1 MTYEL
6 CDLGALRC
14 MGWERGSNT
23 PLNIDFCV
31 ILSFGSMLMLYI
43 LIQNDDDDVKLTVM
57 EGKETK
63 NGI

>member
-1 MTYEL
+1 
-6 CDLGALRC
+6 

>member
-1 MTYEL
+1 
-6 CDLGALRC
+6 

-31 ILSFGSMLMLYI
+31 ILSFRSMLMLYI

-63 NGI
+63 NGIQTEINEPN

>member
-1 MTYEL
+1 
-6 CDLGALRC
+6 

-43 LIQNDDDDVKLTVM
+43 LIQNKDDDDVKLTM
-57 EGKETK
+57 MGGERNQKWNTNRNK
-63 NGI
+63 